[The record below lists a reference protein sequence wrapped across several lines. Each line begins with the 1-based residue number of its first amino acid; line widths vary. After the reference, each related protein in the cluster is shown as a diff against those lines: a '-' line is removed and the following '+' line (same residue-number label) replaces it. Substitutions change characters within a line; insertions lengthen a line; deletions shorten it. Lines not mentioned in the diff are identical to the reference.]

1 MYGQGRIS
9 GAYDGRNDKNAM
21 EEPMIAE
28 FSLEGRTAL
37 VTGAGRGIGTGIA
50 EVLAEAGA
58 NVAVNAL
65 TGQYL
70 DPFVA
75 DLAKRTGRK
84 IVGIAG
90 DCTTAEGA
98 AQLVEKS
105 TAALGA
111 IDILVNNLGDAIRKP
126 FEAMTDAEIDKVM
139 GLNIMSAVYCSRA
152 VAPSMI
158 QRKRG
163 KIINISSF
171 SGIGGSANLTV
182 YAVGKHGMV
191 GLTRSLALEWAGH
204 GINVNCI
211 APGFYP
217 DLAQTGPARYAEAE
231 ERAKTQVPLQ
241 RVGKFR
247 EVGLLALYLASP
259 A

>member
-1 MYGQGRIS
+1 
-9 GAYDGRNDKNAM
+9 
-21 EEPMIAE
+21 MIAE
-28 FSLEGRTAL
+28 FSLAGRTAL

-58 NVAVNAL
+58 DIAVNAL

-70 DPFVA
+70 DPFVQ

-98 AQLVEKS
+98 ARLVEKS
-105 TAALGA
+105 TAALGP

-139 GLNIMSAVYCSRA
+139 GLNIMSAIYCARA

-158 QRKRG
+158 ARKRG

-171 SGIGGSANLTV
+171 SGIGGSANLSV

-191 GLTRSLALEWAGH
+191 GLTRSLALEWAPH
-204 GINVNCI
+204 GITVNCI

-217 DLAQTGPARYAEAE
+217 DLAQAGPERYAQAE

-259 A
+259 ASDYMTGQVLPLDGGLTV

>member
-1 MYGQGRIS
+1 
-9 GAYDGRNDKNAM
+9 
-21 EEPMIAE
+21 MIAE

-37 VTGAGRGIGTGIA
+37 ITGAGRGIGTGIA

-70 DPFVA
+70 DPFVQ
-75 DLAKRTGRK
+75 DLAQRSSRR
-84 IVGIAG
+84 IVGLAG
-90 DCTTAEGA
+90 DCTTPDGA
-98 AQLVEKS
+98 TQLVEKTVAS
-105 TAALGA
+105 LGP
-111 IDILVNNLGDAIRKP
+111 IDTLVNNLGDAIRKP
-126 FEAMTDAEIDKVM
+126 FEAMTDEEIDKVM
-139 GLNIMSAVYCSRA
+139 GLNIMSAIYCSRA
-152 VAPSMI
+152 VAASMI
-158 QRKRG
+158 ARKRG

-171 SGIGGSANLTV
+171 SGVGGSANLAI
-182 YAVGKHGMV
+182 YAVGKTGMV
-191 GLTRSLALEWAGH
+191 GLTRSLALEWAAH

-211 APGFYP
+211 APGLYP
-217 DLAQTGPARYAEAE
+217 DPALAGPERYAQAE

-259 A
+259 ASDYMTGQILPLDGGLTV

>member
-1 MYGQGRIS
+1 
-9 GAYDGRNDKNAM
+9 
-21 EEPMIAE
+21 MITE
-28 FSLEGRTAL
+28 FSLAGRTAV

-58 NVAVNAL
+58 NIAVNAL
-65 TGQYL
+65 TGKYL
-70 DPFVA
+70 DPFVKG
-75 DLAKRTGRK
+75 LAQRSGRE

-90 DCTTAEGA
+90 DCTTAAGA
-98 AQLVEKS
+98 ARLVEQ
-105 TAALGA
+105 AAATLGP

-126 FEAMTDAEIDKVM
+126 MQDMTDEEIDKVM

-158 QRKRG
+158 ARKRG

-171 SGIGGSANLTV
+171 SGISGSANLTI
-182 YAVGKHGMV
+182 YAVGKSGMV
-191 GLTRSLALEWAGH
+191 GLTRSLALEWAEH

-211 APGFYP
+211 APGLYP
-217 DLAQTGPARYAEAE
+217 DLAMTGAERYAQAQ
-231 ERAKTQVPLQ
+231 ERAKSQVPLK

-259 A
+259 ASDYMTGQIIPLDGGLTV

>member
-1 MYGQGRIS
+1 
-9 GAYDGRNDKNAM
+9 M
-21 EEPMIAE
+21 EETVITE

-75 DLAKRTGRK
+75 DLAKRSGRK

-90 DCTTAEGA
+90 DCTTAAGA

-105 TAALGA
+105 VVALGA

-126 FEAMTDAEIDKVM
+126 FEAMTDQEIDKVM
-139 GLNIMSAVYCSRA
+139 GLNIMSAIYCS
-152 VAPSMI
+152 
-158 QRKRG
+158 
-163 KIINISSF
+163 
-171 SGIGGSANLTV
+171 
-182 YAVGKHGMV
+182 
-191 GLTRSLALEWAGH
+191 
-204 GINVNCI
+204 
-211 APGFYP
+211 
-217 DLAQTGPARYAEAE
+217 
-231 ERAKTQVPLQ
+231 
-241 RVGKFR
+241 
-247 EVGLLALYLASP
+247 
-259 A
+259 

>member
-1 MYGQGRIS
+1 
-9 GAYDGRNDKNAM
+9 
-21 EEPMIAE
+21 MIAE

-58 NVAVNAL
+58 SVAVNAL
-65 TGQYL
+65 TGKYL
-70 DPFVA
+70 DPFVQ

-84 IVGIAG
+84 IVGVAG

-98 AQLVEKS
+98 AQLIDKTTV
-105 TAALGA
+105 ALGP

-139 GLNIMSAVYCSRA
+139 GLNIMSAIYCSRA

-158 QRKRG
+158 ARKRG

-171 SGIGGSANLTV
+171 SGIGGSANLSV

-191 GLTRSLALEWAGH
+191 GLTRSLALEWAPH
-204 GINVNCI
+204 GITVNCI
-211 APGFYP
+211 APGLYP
-217 DLAQTGPARYAEAE
+217 DIAMTGPERYAQAE
-231 ERAKTQVPLQ
+231 ERAKAQVPLQ

-259 A
+259 ASDYMTGQVLPLDGGLTV

>member
-1 MYGQGRIS
+1 
-9 GAYDGRNDKNAM
+9 M
-21 EEPMIAE
+21 EDTMIAE

-75 DLAKRTGRK
+75 DLANRTGRK

-105 TAALGA
+105 TAALGP

-152 VAPSMI
+152 VAASMI

-171 SGIGGSANLTV
+171 SGIGGSANLAV

-259 A
+259 ASDYMTGQVLPLDGGLTV